1 MVTIKLSLVKSTR
14 AKDGTYKIRLAI
26 GHKSQVHYIVTPYK
40 VSSTSQFVNGTIV
53 GTPTAHSDNIKLR
66 RLLDDYEARLE
77 KVVNPNDYSCKELR
91 DLLERMPSISCNVT
105 FGNLTESI
113 CKDLIK
119 EHRDTT
125 ADMTKFQANRLMSFK
140 GGDFYLTEI
149 TPTLIDQY
157 SRYLKNEGNSIAYQ
171 NVAMNKIRSIINTA
185 IKNNLVKYEVHPFA
199 YYHALTPDPRE
210 IDISIDDIRLIR
222 DATPTTKGMKKARDI
237 FMLSFYLGGINL
249 IDLLAYDF
257 RNTDEMEYIR
267 TKTRNTKQRN
277 RTISFSIPPEA
288 RPIINRWM
296 NPQTGHLD
304 FHSSGSY
311 STFKNNT
318 TRDIKRLAISLG
330 IKKSDKVCYYTA
342 RKSFVQ
348 IGFDMGISLEVL
360 EYCIG
365 QSMKSDRP
373 IFNYLKIMRRHADA
387 AIRQILD
394 ALATTHQ

>member
-66 RLLDDYEARLE
+66 RLLDDYESRLE

-91 DLLERMPSISCNVT
+91 DLLERMPSISCNTT

-113 CKDLIK
+113 CQDLIK
-119 EHRDTT
+119 EHRNTT
-125 ADMTKFQANRLMSFK
+125 ADMTKFQANRLISFK

-222 DATPTTKGMKKARDI
+222 DATPSTKGMIKARDI

-257 RNTDEMEYIR
+257 RDTDEMEYIR

-288 RPIINRWM
+288 RPIISRWM
-296 NPQTGHLD
+296 NPSTGHLD

-330 IKKSDKVCYYTA
+330 IKKADKVCYYTA

>member
-53 GTPTAHSDNIKLR
+53 GTPSAHSDNIKLR
-66 RLLDDYEARLE
+66 HLLDDYESRLE

-125 ADMTKFQANRLMSFK
+125 ADMTKFQANRLISFK

-288 RPIINRWM
+288 HPIINRWM

-330 IKKSDKVCYYTA
+330 IKKADKVCYYTA